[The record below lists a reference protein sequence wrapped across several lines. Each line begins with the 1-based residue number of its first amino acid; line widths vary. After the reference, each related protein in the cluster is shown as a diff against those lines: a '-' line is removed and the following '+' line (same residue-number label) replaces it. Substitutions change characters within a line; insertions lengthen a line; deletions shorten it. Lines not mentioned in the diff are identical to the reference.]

1 MVERRV
7 AVLRADASDLIGVGH
22 VMRSLALGE
31 ALLDAG
37 FDVVLATVDLP
48 AGMREE
54 ARKCGITVVD
64 LQCVP
69 FGAADG
75 LATLSLNSAVL
86 VIDGYKFE
94 QGFFEI
100 LEKGSNS
107 FVVIDD
113 NVETKAL
120 APSVVINQNPHATAE
135 MYAHLSGNPRLLLGL
150 QYALLRREVREV
162 AKLSVAP
169 VAKKVFISMGG
180 SDFLK
185 LTSPIVDGLKDL
197 DIEICVAIGPT
208 NSQRQQIKET
218 VRSIPWARVIL
229 QADYITEL
237 ASSSLAIL
245 AAGSSLWE
253 AAALGIPSIGLIV
266 ADNQSESART
276 AEGIAFTR
284 AIDCRD
290 NFDVN
295 TVVSEARNCLLG
307 KIIPMRE
314 SALNA
319 QVGDSGK
326 GTSTVLST
334 LTLNRGGMN
343 G

>member
-1 MVERRV
+1 MVERKV

-64 LQCVP
+64 LLCVP
-69 FGAADG
+69 FGSDDA
-75 LATLSLNSAVL
+75 LATLSLNGAVL

-94 QGFFEI
+94 REFFEI
-100 LEKGSNS
+100 LENQATH
-107 FVVIDD
+107 FAVIDD

-135 MYAHLSGNPRLLLGL
+135 MYAHLSGEPQLLLGL
-150 QYALLRREVREV
+150 QYALLRREVRAA
-162 AKLSVAP
+162 AKQ
-169 VAKKVFISMGG
+169 AKSTIAGKVFVAMGG
-180 SDFLK
+180 SDFLQ

-208 NSQRQQIKET
+208 NSQRQQIEET
-218 VRSIPWARVIL
+218 VKSIPQARVIL

-253 AAALGIPSIGLIV
+253 AAALGVPSIGLIV
-266 ADNQSESART
+266 ADNQVGASVGAEHCGISISLDVRNGLHNESIVSNVGNLLTTANGTLVKMTTATRSEVDEFGSMRVLQ
-276 AEGIAFTR
+276 
-284 AIDCRD
+284 AIGP
-290 NFDVN
+290 N
-295 TVVSEARNCLLG
+295 S
-307 KIIPMRE
+307 
-314 SALNA
+314 
-319 QVGDSGK
+319 
-326 GTSTVLST
+326 
-334 LTLNRGGMN
+334 
-343 G
+343 